1 MYITNGHS
9 RLANVVVDV
18 WIVLEKPTKVDNDY
32 IYNVLREIVNQF
44 MNIGNNDE
52 WLRYMYVGEF
62 LFNQRGVFLV
72 SRK

>member
-1 MYITNGHS
+1 MHCIGETNQGWQWLH
-9 RLANVVVDV
+9 L
-18 WIVLEKPTKVDNDY
+18 
-32 IYNVLREIVNQF
+32 LREIVNQF

-62 LFNQRGVFLV
+62 LFNQQVAFLM